1 MSVPCVDFR
10 TSAATRIEG
19 KLFLDVI
26 TAVEAET
33 VAFAVCGTLQLLQ
46 EEDDGIVDD
55 TEHPGP
61 AHPAQ
66 RQLLQVETC
75 SSFQDAVNHRTPGN

>member
-19 KLFLDVI
+19 KLFLNVV
-26 TAVEAET
+26 TAVEAEA
-33 VAFAVCGTLQLLQ
+33 VAFAICGTLQLLQ
-46 EEDDGIVDD
+46 QEDDGIVDD
-55 TEHPGP
+55 TEHPRT

-66 RQLLQVETC
+66 R
-75 SSFQDAVNHRTPGN
+75 